1 MSLFSDINGFN
12 AKAMK
17 NIYETRDE
25 NKEDFSE
32 VDFCLNENED
42 NICGNQGYNS
52 INSCIRFED
61 EIYTNYEEEETN
73 GIDTEG

>member
-12 AKAMK
+12 AKAMQ
-17 NIYETRDE
+17 NIYETKDE

-32 VDFCLNENED
+32 VDFCMNDNPIFNTQQNNETK
-42 NICGNQGYNS
+42 S
-52 INSCIRFED
+52 FTPFED
-61 EIYTNYEEEETN
+61 DFYADDDEIN